1 MAEIDTKGM
10 KIAELSDAQFTQLRE
25 MEKKLNGAAGD
36 KQEIYLL
43 AVTRH

>member
-1 MAEIDTKGM
+1 MAEIDTGGM
-10 KIAELSDAQFTQLRE
+10 KAAELTDEQIAQLRQAE
-25 MEKKLNGAAGD
+25 QKINGTAGN